1 MARPFRF
8 GVINE
13 AMTTR
18 AAWVEQARRVE
29 DLGYATFLI
38 RDHFVPDFFGD
49 QFAPVAAL
57 MAAADATTRLRIGTL
72 VIDNDYRHP
81 VVLAKEF
88 ATLDLLSD
96 GRVEL
101 GIGAGWLERE
111 YALAGIDYDPA
122 GVRIDRLEEGLTILK
137 GLFGDGE
144 VHFAGKHY
152 RIDGLQGYPKPVQR
166 PHPPIMIGAGKK
178 RMLTLAGRE
187 ADIVGFLTTQVNT
200 GTVVDDPRGR
210 MTAAVREQ
218 ISWVREGAGER
229 FEQIEL
235 STVATIVLADERRT
249 RTEQLIAEQGWEGI
263 SVEDVWDMP
272 AVFVGSV
279 DQIVED
285 MERRREEL
293 GISYYVVANARQE
306 LAAPIVARLAGK

>member
-1 MARPFRF
+1 MSRPFRF

-18 AAWVEQARRVE
+18 AAWTEQARQVE

-81 VVLAKEF
+81 VVLAKEV

-101 GIGAGWLERE
+101 GIGAGWLRRE
-111 YALAGIDYDPA
+111 YDLAGIDHDSA
-122 GVRIDRLEEGLTILK
+122 GVRIDRLEEGLTIIK
-137 GLFGDGE
+137 GLLGQSE
-144 VHFAGKHY
+144 VRFAGKHFQ
-152 RIDGLQGYPKPVQR
+152 IDGLEGYPKPVQR
-166 PHPPIMIGAGKK
+166 PHPPIMIGAGKR

-210 MTAAVREQ
+210 MTPAVQEQ

-235 STVATIVLADERRT
+235 STVATIVLTDERRS
-249 RTEQLIAEQGWEGI
+249 RTERLIAEQEWNGI

-279 DQIVED
+279 DQIVDD

-293 GISYYVVANARQE
+293 GISYFVVANARQE
-306 LAAPIVARLAGK
+306 IAAPIVARLAGK